1 MAAYQLN
8 PTAASLLG
16 FLHDGPSTGW
26 QLFRLA
32 KDRIG
37 DFWSLTRSQVYREL
51 SAMAQE
57 GLVEAGE
64 TGARDQRPF
73 SLTEAGRRAFGAWAR
88 EQPGPESIRFPL
100 LLMVGFGRHVPP
112 DRLAEYLQVHRVA
125 HEVRLAGYLATPPLP
140 DPHGQATLDF
150 GIRYERA
157 VLDWFDAVPGIL
169 GHGPDRAGADVNPRQ
184 PGRPPTPRG

>member
-1 MAAYQLN
+1 VAYQLN

-16 FLHDGPSTGW
+16 FLHDGPLTGW

-51 SAMAQE
+51 SAMAQA
-57 GLVEAGE
+57 GLVQAGE

-73 SLTEAGRRAFGAWAR
+73 SLTDDGRRGFDAWALA
-88 EQPGPESIRFPL
+88 EPGPESIRFPL

-112 DRLAEYLQVHRVA
+112 ERLAEYLRVHRAA
-125 HEVRLAGYLATPPLP
+125 HVERLAGYLATPPP
-140 DPHGQATLDF
+140 ADPHGQATLDF

-157 VLDWFDAVPGIL
+157 VLDWFDSVPAIL
-169 GHGPDRAGADVNPRQ
+169 GSGPDRDEADVSPRE
-184 PGRPPTPRG
+184 PARPPTRRG